1 MRVQIDIVQCQA
13 LAERLRTQHIYVL
26 DACAHIQRARQ
37 LLSAQS
43 CEAQKE
49 QLERALKRLHRL
61 KEELTEREQQLLRIA
76 EVYRICEEEVL
87 NDIRI
92 FPEERRVDSIAWKS
106 SPDMVF
112 PIWKHDIVKML
123 FRRPAIQAM
132 IGCEYDAIFQPLRIG
147 WYKRLVVPNKVRDF
161 VMIRMKRP
169 LSDLISLVPSRF
181 EILPGCP
188 LVMPDWQSEE
198 MRRRILKWWEEYQK
212 NKEGGIR
219 DAIIGIVGPNPEDLT
234 RLRYEAGS
242 VYQTED
248 RNESI

>member
-13 LAERLRTQHIYVL
+13 LAERLRTQHIYVQ

-49 QLERALKRLHRL
+49 QLERAIKRLHRL
-61 KEELTEREQQLLRIA
+61 KEELTEKEEQLLRIT
-76 EVYRICEEEVL
+76 EVYRSCEEEVL

-132 IGCEYDAIFQPLRIG
+132 IGCEYYAIFRPLRIG
-147 WYKRLVVPNKVRDF
+147 WYKRLVVPNEVRDF
-161 VMIRMKRP
+161 VTIRMKSP
-169 LSDLISLVPSRF
+169 LSDIISILPSRF
-181 EILPGCP
+181 KILPGCP

-198 MRRRILKWWEEYQK
+198 MRRRILKCLEEYPK
-212 NKEGGIR
+212 NEDNGVHDKT
-219 DAIIGIVGPNPEDLT
+219 IGIIEPDSERLTHLRNEPE
-234 RLRYEAGS
+234 S